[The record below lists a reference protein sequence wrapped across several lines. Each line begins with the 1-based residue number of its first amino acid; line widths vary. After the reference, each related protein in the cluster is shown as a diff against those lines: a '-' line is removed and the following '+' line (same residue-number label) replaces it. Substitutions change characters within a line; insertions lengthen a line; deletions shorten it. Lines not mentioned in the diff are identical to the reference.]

1 VFEAFTGADAAWPL
15 AGLAALGAF
24 HGINPGM
31 GWLFAVALGMQER
44 SRGAIWR
51 ALAALTGGH
60 ALAIAAAI
68 VVAGLARGVISDA
81 VIRALVAGVL
91 VTMGVSRLVRSR
103 HPRAGSMR
111 IGFAGLIGWSFLMAS
126 AHGAGLMVLPIVLD
140 APVHAAAPHA
150 GHLLGTES
158 AGASE
163 IVAATLVHAAAYLAV
178 TAAMAWLVYEKLG
191 LALLRRAWIN
201 LDVIWAA
208 ALIVTGALAV
218 LSS

>member
-1 VFEAFTGADAAWPL
+1 MGDALTGTDAAWPL

-24 HGINPGM
+24 HGVNPGM
-31 GWLFAVALGMQER
+31 GWLFAVALGMQEQ

-60 ALAIAAAI
+60 ALAIAGAI
-68 VVAGLARGVISDA
+68 VLAGLARGVIDDA

-91 VTMGVSRLVRSR
+91 VAMGVSRLVRSR

-140 APVHAAAPHA
+140 APVHAAGPHV
-150 GHLLGTES
+150 GHLLGMETS
-158 AGASE
+158 AASA
-163 IVAATLVHAAAYLAV
+163 IITATAVHAAAYLAV
-178 TAAMAWLVYEKLG
+178 TAGMAWLVYEKLG

-208 ALIVTGALAV
+208 ALIVTGVMALLV
-218 LSS
+218 S

>member
-1 VFEAFTGADAAWPL
+1 VFEGSAGAAAAWPL

-31 GWLFAVALGMQER
+31 GWLFAVALGMQEQ

-68 VVAGLARGVISDA
+68 VVAGLARGIVHDA
-81 VIRALVAGVL
+81 LIRAVVAGVL
-91 VTMGVSRLVRSR
+91 VAMGVSRLIRSR

-140 APVHAAAPHA
+140 APVHAAGPHA
-150 GHLLGTES
+150 SHFGAHGGAMS
-158 AGASE
+158 A
-163 IVAATLVHAAAYLAV
+163 IITATAVHAAAYLAV
-178 TAAMAWLVYEKLG
+178 TAAMAWLVYEKIG

-201 LDVIWAA
+201 LDAVWAI
-208 ALIVTGALAV
+208 ALIVTGAVAL
-218 LSS
+218 L